1 MPLVNRE
8 CVLFPLCYSAPLF
21 TRPNITHPLFV
32 ALQDIV
38 DNKKYTIES
47 FADYKFNDD
56 AQLLIQVLYEGHDDS
71 KWETVPYLRKEL
83 TVAAYEELMKPL
95 RATMPP
101 QLRMCV

>member
-1 MPLVNRE
+1 M
-8 CVLFPLCYSAPLF
+8 LFPLCYSAPLF